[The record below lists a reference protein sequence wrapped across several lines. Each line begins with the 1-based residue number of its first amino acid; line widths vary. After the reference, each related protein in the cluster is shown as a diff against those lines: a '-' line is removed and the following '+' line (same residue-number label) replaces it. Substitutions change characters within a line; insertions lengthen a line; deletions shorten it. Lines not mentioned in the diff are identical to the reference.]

1 MPQYNSSIQ
10 NAAMILSLFTQTRP
24 RWGITEIAKELG
36 FSKTTT
42 YNLTS
47 TLEKIEYL
55 QKNGE
60 TQKFELGVRIAS
72 IGSIMV
78 SNMELNQK
86 AAGFAKDL
94 ASMYSV
100 SCRIGI
106 WDIDAV
112 LITFF
117 VNPFHNPQVLNF
129 NAGPRVAAYNTALGR
144 AILASMEQ
152 TDVKNYLNKTNL
164 IKFTP
169 KTITSKSQL
178 LKELAETRSRG
189 FSICNEEMIHGAAS
203 IGAPIFNK
211 ERRIAGAISM
221 LGESDDFMGP
231 EFKKYTNGLCRAA
244 FQISNSLGYAH

>member
-1 MPQYNSSIQ
+1 MPQYNNSIE
-10 NAAMILSLFTQTRP
+10 NAAKILSLFTQARP
-24 RWGITEIAKELG
+24 RWGISEIARELG

-55 QKNGE
+55 RKNEE
-60 TQKFELGVRIAS
+60 TKKFELGVRIAS
-72 IGSIMV
+72 IASIMV

-86 AAGFAKDL
+86 AAGFATDL

-117 VNPFHNPQVLNF
+117 ANPFHNPQVPNF
-129 NAGPRVAAYNTALGR
+129 NAGPRVAAYNTSLGR
-144 AILASMEQ
+144 AILSYMGQ
-152 TDVKNYLNKTNL
+152 TDVKNYLEK
-164 IKFTP
+164 IKLTEFTP

-203 IGAPIFNK
+203 IGAPIFNG
-211 ERRIAGAISM
+211 ESRIAGAISI
-221 LGESDDFMGP
+221 LGKSENLMGP
-231 EFKKYTNGLCRAA
+231 DFKTYTDGLCRAA
-244 FQISNSLGYAH
+244 FQISSSLGYAR